1 MLDPKQTIGLKVVDR
16 QSIESRLSG
25 QVNEFTP
32 PGSCAKLPVSR
43 IPDRG
48 SSWWCVRKEQAA
60 LCVAHCRLLRGAGA
74 VQGDRAAAGAAEGA
88 RSLPSPG
95 GGGSFARSAS
105 GVGRPLNTGSVQ
117 RGETVTPPRSAF
129 RFAACEPILA
139 LQGRMG
145 TARVATIGT
154 AGDDGIL
161 PVFCPT
167 EQVVSVR
174 PKFLNPFNPTSTV
187 HGVVFHF
194 FRLGK
199 RRRAY
204 PAPARFFCQT
214 RCTAQ
219 VQPGGCEARSFDVS
233 SFAGVA
239 TKALSVCCDGM

>member
-1 MLDPKQTIGLKVVDR
+1 
-16 QSIESRLSG
+16 
-25 QVNEFTP
+25 
-32 PGSCAKLPVSR
+32 
-43 IPDRG
+43 
-48 SSWWCVRKEQAA
+48 
-60 LCVAHCRLLRGAGA
+60 
-74 VQGDRAAAGAAEGA
+74 
-88 RSLPSPG
+88 
-95 GGGSFARSAS
+95 
-105 GVGRPLNTGSVQ
+105 
-117 RGETVTPPRSAF
+117 
-129 RFAACEPILA
+129 
-139 LQGRMG
+139 MG

-174 PKFLNPFNPTSTV
+174 PKLLNPFNPSPTV

-194 FRLGK
+194 LVLRSEGG
-199 RRRAY
+199 AY

-239 TKALSVCCDGM
+239 AKALSVCCDGM

>member
-1 MLDPKQTIGLKVVDR
+1 
-16 QSIESRLSG
+16 
-25 QVNEFTP
+25 
-32 PGSCAKLPVSR
+32 
-43 IPDRG
+43 
-48 SSWWCVRKEQAA
+48 
-60 LCVAHCRLLRGAGA
+60 
-74 VQGDRAAAGAAEGA
+74 
-88 RSLPSPG
+88 
-95 GGGSFARSAS
+95 
-105 GVGRPLNTGSVQ
+105 
-117 RGETVTPPRSAF
+117 
-129 RFAACEPILA
+129 
-139 LQGRMG
+139 MG

-194 FRLGK
+194 FSLGK